1 MKSKMVKVAEKNVA
15 EIIIIALFS
24 IILLSSCSTTYGCYA
39 SPSAVDG
46 GLSAKVSR

>member
-1 MKSKMVKVAEKNVA
+1 MISKMVKVAEKNVA

>member
-1 MKSKMVKVAEKNVA
+1 MVKVAEKNVA